1 MNANGGNEPKGSLGA
16 SVRVSNPDNN
26 LPAEEMKAAAARVL
40 ASETFR
46 QSEKLAEF
54 LEYVVLQAV
63 TGNQAGLKE
72 TSIGVGLYG
81 RQPDYDPKVDS
92 LVRTQARRVR
102 ERLERYYREEGS
114 ADPVVIEIPRGSYV
128 PVFRRRD
135 VESLPAAIQAGQGE
149 KTASAGTRDTRLWWA
164 AALIIAIALPVAIG
178 ILRSK
183 PLSSSRAANPV
194 PKVVVFPFQSLASN
208 FENHLYGHAMADSII
223 AALSGIDQI
232 AIATPKEPQDPDP
245 PSSEYDV
252 SQAAGMNADY
262 IVTGSFD
269 RRREPATAV
278 VKLMKAASGEVIWS
292 RQYTFQWSNL
302 VKAEHEMS
310 SALASRLSL
319 HLGEKHS
326 TLVARVAP
334 ASMEAHREFLLGHY
348 AAVNSRKDANLEAYY
363 TAVTHLEKA
372 LALEPG
378 YPDAHATLSGLY
390 AFRMMPW
397 SEEGPKFLAA
407 AESHAKAALERA
419 PRNSDALATM
429 ARCAIQR
436 GDLHEA
442 MRVATEA
449 VDAEPGNADSLSVL
463 AEMYT
468 AIGFHEAALEA
479 YVRASRKTFVA
490 MEPFVIGAVIAG
502 GLGKLDVA
510 EDLIRRHGA
519 VDSESVLR
527 LTLQGVMKGWRGDH
541 AAAEVIQRQ
550 VRETLM
556 GRASPEQ
563 VKRVMYSFVDV
574 NLALALAKQN
584 KLKEAREVISRMPPP
599 MPRRTPL
606 EIELRSLVGQTDE
619 AIRLIEDSTHF
630 RNYRFLVTDPELR
643 PLYSSARFQRLLEST
658 YQSWVEFTKTYGQAA
673 MARPPVLPAPG
684 DFLRAQGIRLN

>member
-1 MNANGGNEPKGSLGA
+1 MNHNGRNELNGSSA
-16 SVRVSNPDNN
+16 SDVRESRPDNG
-26 LPAEEMKAAAARVL
+26 LSRDEMNAAAARVL
-40 ASETFR
+40 ASESFR
-46 QSEKLAEF
+46 QAEKLAEF
-54 LEYVVLQAV
+54 LEYVVQQAAK
-63 TGNQAGLKE
+63 GNQAGLKE

-81 RQPDYDPKVDS
+81 RQADYDPKVDG

-114 ADPVVIEIPRGSYV
+114 ADSVIIEIPKGAYV
-128 PVFRRRD
+128 PVFRRREL
-135 VESLPAAIQAGQGE
+135 ESLPSEDQASQRALRAPGTQSGRWVWVAATAVLIAVAAAIGVWRIGGPSPAP
-149 KTASAGTRDTRLWWA
+149 SAR
-164 AALIIAIALPVAIG
+164 
-178 ILRSK
+178 
-183 PLSSSRAANPV
+183 PV
-194 PKVVVFPFQSLASN
+194 PRVAVFPFQSVTSDS
-208 FENHLYGHAMADSII
+208 ENHLYGHAMADSII
-223 AALSGIDQI
+223 AAISGIDQI
-232 AIATPKEPQDPDP
+232 AILTPKEPQEPDP
-245 PSSEYDV
+245 ASSEYDV
-252 SQAAGMNADY
+252 SQAARMNADY
-262 IVTGSFD
+262 VVTGSFD
-269 RRREPATAV
+269 RRHEPATAT

-292 RQYTFQWSNL
+292 RLYNFQWSNL
-302 VKAEHEMS
+302 VKTEQEMS
-310 SALASRLSL
+310 SALASKLSL

-334 ASMEAHREFLLGHY
+334 ASMEAYREFLLGHY
-348 AAVNSRKDANLEAYY
+348 AAVNARKDANLEAYY

-390 AFRMMPW
+390 AFRLMPW
-397 SEEGPKFLAA
+397 SAEGPKFLAA
-407 AESHAKAALERA
+407 AELHAKAALERA

-436 GDLHEA
+436 GDLHGA
-442 MRVATEA
+442 MRMATEA
-449 VDAEPGNADSLSVL
+449 VEAEPGNADSLSAL
-463 AEMYT
+463 AEVYT

-556 GRASPEQ
+556 GRDSPEQ
-563 VKRVMYSFVDV
+563 VKRIMYSFVDV

-584 KLKEAREVISRMPPP
+584 KLMEAREVISRMPPP

-606 EIELRSLVGQTDE
+606 EIELLSLIGQTDE
-619 AIRLIEDSTHF
+619 AIRLIENSTYF
-630 RNYRFLVTDPELR
+630 RSYRFLVTDPELK
-643 PLYSSARFQRLLEST
+643 PLYASPKFHRLLEST
-658 YQSWVEFTKTYGQAA
+658 HPKWLEFTKAYGQAA
-673 MARPPVLPAPG
+673 VARPPVLPSPA
-684 DFLRAQGIRLN
+684 DFLRAQGIRLD